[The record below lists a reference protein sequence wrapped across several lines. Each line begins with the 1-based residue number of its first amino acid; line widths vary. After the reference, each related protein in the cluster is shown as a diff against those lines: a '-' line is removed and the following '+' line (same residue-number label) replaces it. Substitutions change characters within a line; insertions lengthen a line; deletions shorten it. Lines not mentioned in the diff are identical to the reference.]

1 MHPMCIHQTESISRE
16 SGRQLLTLLER
27 TDEPQ
32 VAPSVVE
39 YAELGTGASAFGMGV
54 CTVLLCVLSVYAI
67 VEGCGIGRPRK
78 RDTPLQEWEKG
89 RWVREAAEMKRED
102 GKRERGGGAGGQ
114 TDKTPATKTDG
125 NIDHQWFGC
134 SWTRTTS
141 CERQILPYSGELL

>member
-1 MHPMCIHQTESISRE
+1 MATGKRDK
-16 SGRQLLTLLER
+16 LLTPHER

-89 RWVREAAEMKRED
+89 RWVREATEMNKEEGRREK
-102 GKRERGGGAGGQ
+102 GRRGLRQ
-114 TDKTPATKTDG
+114 TGRQRPRHTEISISGLVAPG
-125 NIDHQWFGC
+125 RGRLF
-134 SWTRTTS
+134 SS
-141 CERQILPYSGELL
+141 ERQILPYPGELF